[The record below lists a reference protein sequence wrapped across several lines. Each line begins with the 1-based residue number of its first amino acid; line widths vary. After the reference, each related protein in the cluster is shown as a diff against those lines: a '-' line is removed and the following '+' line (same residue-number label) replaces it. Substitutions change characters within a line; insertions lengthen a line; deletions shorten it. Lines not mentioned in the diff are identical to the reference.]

1 MTMNGASLV
10 NFTNSHKEEICESY
24 VYLGRTNDYVEG
36 FDELLK
42 SLEGVGAHMK
52 RLVVPKY
59 QSALPGRRVLT
70 DVTRLNIDVLS
81 DNEKNAVELNQIDN
95 SVKTRHVIDVKF
107 LNVKNSLIHL
117 FSLLLAGLSASFL
130 I

>member
-117 FSLLLAGLSASFL
+117 FSLLLAGLSASLL